1 MGNINLTYH
10 TARNKHKRF
19 GKCDFRH
26 SDCIATPSRIEFPL
40 VSDKR
45 PLSKV
50 QWVVIIL
57 AILAILFSLGK
68 CSTSS
73 TTPPH
78 SVFVTP
84 SSKSTSLW
92 RRISPEQFEKIKGIL
107 APYAGSEIT
116 TVSVVGDEETQTF
129 SAQLGSVFHDAGWQV
144 EVQSAMPVGPMPS
157 VFLRVPKSHIPESK
171 VKEFSNSAT
180 DVSLTVN
187 DLPPQDIAIL
197 KAFRVLDM
205 DCPLEAMEG
214 SKDNVELRIGSRP

>member
-1 MGNINLTYH
+1 MND
-10 TARNKHKRF
+10 R
-19 GKCDFRH
+19 
-26 SDCIATPSRIEFPL
+26 
-40 VSDKR
+40 R

-73 TTPPH
+73 TTPSQ
-78 SVFVTP
+78 SVFTAP
-84 SSKSTSLW
+84 PPKSTAPW
-92 RRISPEQFEKIKGIL
+92 RQISPEQRGKIKMLL
-107 APYAGSEIT
+107 APYAGSKIT
-116 TVSVVGDEETQTF
+116 TIATASDEESQAF
-129 SAQLGSVFHDAGWQV
+129 AAQLDAIFHDAGWQT
-144 EVQSAMPVGPMPS
+144 EVQAVVPAGSIPS

-171 VKEFSNSAT
+171 AKEFSHSAT
-180 DVSLTVN
+180 DVTLTVN
-187 DLPPQDIAIL
+187 DLPLQDVAIL